1 MPARRLRERHRPVY
15 VTPTLNAATESNL
28 SSARKTIYDGDVVS
42 LGIEE
47 VLLPDG
53 RHMALE
59 VVRHPGGAAVVAIDD
74 AANVCL
80 LRQYRHASGGW
91 LWELPAGKIDPNEAP
106 EETALRELQEEAG
119 LCAGDWHKLG
129 VTITTPGFCDE
140 LIHLFL
146 ARKLTSVPSDHHAH
160 EIIEIHWV
168 PFDQALAWIQSGE
181 LCDAKTLIGLLLAE
195 RYLRESSQ

>member
-1 MPARRLRERHRPVY
+1 MRDACGDAIGLCMLPEILSAE
-15 VTPTLNAATESNL
+15 TEINL
-28 SSARKTIYDGDVVS
+28 SSSRKTIYTGDVVN

-47 VLLPDG
+47 VLLPGG

-74 AANVCL
+74 AERVCL

-91 LWELPAGKIDPNEAP
+91 LWELPAGKIDSCEGP

-119 LCAGDWHKLG
+119 LRADDWHKLG

-140 LIHLFL
+140 RIHLFL
-146 ARKLTSVPSDHHAH
+146 ARELTSVPSDHHAH

-168 PFDQALAWIQSGE
+168 PFNQALAWIQSGE
-181 LCDAKTLIGLLLAE
+181 LCDAKTLIGLFLAD
-195 RYLRESSQ
+195 RFLRETKQ